1 MQKIVMGSQFCAN
14 SLAFNQE
21 RNYRLF
27 NEIQDVTYFSTGGI
41 AFA

>member
-1 MQKIVMGSQFCAN
+1 MQKIVTSSQFCSN

-21 RNYRLF
+21 RNYKLF
-27 NEIQDVTYFSTGGI
+27 GEIQDVTYFSTGGI